1 VYVDDFVLGGTDNAE
16 IQKIKAFLDEKF
28 SNKDLGVLKYFL
40 GFDVARTQTC
50 ISLCQRKYVLDLI
63 QDADLLGAKPC
74 STPMQP
80 QLQLHK

>member
-16 IQKIKAFLDEKF
+16 IQKIKVFLDDKF
-28 SNKDLGVLKYFL
+28 NNKDLGVLKHFL

-63 QDADLLGAKPC
+63 R
-74 STPMQP
+74 MQTF
-80 QLQLHK
+80 